1 MRIVFGI
8 KSMKY
13 KTFHGDDDKLNFL
26 LVNNDSLE
34 VRQEYFHLYFI
45 PVFPLTKQYSIVSK
59 NGLKRDATEAE
70 FESIRE
76 SSIPHKFPLLSF
88 SFPFLIVL
96 GLLAYYLITNV
107 DHFLAERNNEKQ
119 LKEYYSRL
127 RVDLN
132 RAQKN
137 DILIFYKSR
146 VPASE
151 VNSEEEQEWMNYD
164 LMKIGAWVKERKGNQ
179 FTICFIEDGTID
191 FNSLNQ
197 KDLDKIPDLPYLKE
211 CDVQM
216 NLSDLESAIPKEA
229 LLFFQPHKAVVQ
241 LGNKE
246 GYYSLDKI
254 VGIRLPKPE
263 VMMAQG
269 LESNGKYI
277 LMNLANMGV
286 DAQIEEIRTIYGNL
300 DWKEK
305 FPKDFPECSRDN
317 GCSIQLGATFKK
329 DISPIQVAKMKLNYG
344 EGNWITYLIMVN
356 NEDINL
362 IEIYKN

>member
-70 FESIRE
+70 LESIRE
-76 SSIPHKFPLLSF
+76 SSIPYKFPLLSF

-305 FPKDFPECSRDN
+305 FPKDFPECSREN

-329 DISPIQVAKMKLNYG
+329 DLFPIQVAKMKLSYG
-344 EGNWITYLIMVN
+344 EGNWITYLIVVS

>member
-1 MRIVFGI
+1 M
-8 KSMKY
+8 
-13 KTFHGDDDKLNFL
+13 
-26 LVNNDSLE
+26 
-34 VRQEYFHLYFI
+34 
-45 PVFPLTKQYSIVSK
+45 
-59 NGLKRDATEAE
+59 
-70 FESIRE
+70 
-76 SSIPHKFPLLSF
+76 
-88 SFPFLIVL
+88 
-96 GLLAYYLITNV
+96 
-107 DHFLAERNNEKQ
+107 
-119 LKEYYSRL
+119 
-127 RVDLN
+127 
-132 RAQKN
+132 
-137 DILIFYKSR
+137 
-146 VPASE
+146 
-151 VNSEEEQEWMNYD
+151 
-164 LMKIGAWVKERKGNQ
+164 
-179 FTICFIEDGTID
+179 
-191 FNSLNQ
+191 
-197 KDLDKIPDLPYLKE
+197 
-211 CDVQM
+211 
-216 NLSDLESAIPKEA
+216 
-229 LLFFQPHKAVVQ
+229 VQ

-305 FPKDFPECSRDN
+305 FPKDFPECSREN

-329 DISPIQVAKMKLNYG
+329 DIFPIQVAKMKLNYG